1 VLVLTALC
9 ITVLACSYTKV
20 KAAVEEGV
28 AGISTKLN
36 DLTDKDIK
44 QMLSITYLWT
54 TTDKVNFRTEDN
66 INSDVILQLDKRS
79 KVQKILSCGEWTKV
93 YFDGQI
99 GYVYSKYLRNTEL
112 PSLNFTDEE
121 IDLIAK
127 IVWLESRN
135 QSDSGE
141 AAVVLVIRNRIL
153 STAFSDTVYEVLS
166 DTNQFTTWKLI
177 DKASPE
183 EREYEIIE
191 ECLLGEWDYLL
202 DEDYFYFSTSPRNDN
217 GTIKIGDHYFCQYD

>member
-1 VLVLTALC
+1 
-9 ITVLACSYTKV
+9 
-20 KAAVEEGV
+20 
-28 AGISTKLN
+28 
-36 DLTDKDIK
+36 
-44 QMLSITYLWT
+44 
-54 TTDKVNFRTEDN
+54 
-66 INSDVILQLDKRS
+66 
-79 KVQKILSCGEWTKV
+79 V

-217 GTIKIGDHYFCQYD
+217 GTIKIGDHFFCQYD